1 MGHQSADLLHKACV
15 ISEDESQHTPGM
27 LSIQNLQGFN
37 ALPLP
42 FKIHQ
47 PSQLQHNRQENMMTK
62 RENKGERIQNVFL
75 PLWNNVA
82 EALAG
87 TGLRDGQVNE
97 WSLQQAALIRP

>member
-1 MGHQSADLLHKACV
+1 MGHQSADLLQKARV

-27 LSIQNLQGFN
+27 LSIQNLRDFK

-42 FKIHQ
+42 FKIYQ
-47 PSQLQHNRQENMMTK
+47 PSHLQHKRQENIPTK
-62 RENKGERIQNVFL
+62 RENKGERIQNVLL

-97 WSLQQAALIRP
+97 